1 MNADLELRKNAMSQR
16 DVINIAPSAAS
27 ADKHPTLVDDP
38 SDFESAP
45 VSGGHV
51 YRARWQ
57 LFLPT
62 LAIAILYFA
71 AWLVML
77 AAGRSDGALA
87 RIFVI
92 VMAVGVPLLSAHA
105 FLRFQTIRVHVLT
118 NAVRYHPGWPKD
130 LPVDMP
136 LDLIAETEVRRGL
149 AGRLFGGGTLVMV
162 LTTGERVAVAD
173 LADPDGAKAEIDT
186 MLDQRQ

>member
-1 MNADLELRKNAMSQR
+1 MSAR
-16 DVINIAPSAAS
+16 DIIDIAPSAAS
-27 ADKHPTLVDDP
+27 SETHPTVVDDP
-38 SDFESAP
+38 SEFESAR

-62 LAIAILYFA
+62 VAIAVLYLI

-77 AAGRSDGALA
+77 ATGRGDGALA

-92 VMAVGVPLLSAHA
+92 VLAVGVPLIAAHS
-105 FLRFQTIRVHVLT
+105 FLRFQTIRVQMLSD
-118 NAVRYHPGWPKD
+118 AVRYHPGWPKD

-136 LDLIAETEVRRGL
+136 LDLVARAEVRRGL

-162 LTTGERVAVAD
+162 LTTGERVAIAD
-173 LADPDGAKAEIDT
+173 LADPEGAKAEIDA